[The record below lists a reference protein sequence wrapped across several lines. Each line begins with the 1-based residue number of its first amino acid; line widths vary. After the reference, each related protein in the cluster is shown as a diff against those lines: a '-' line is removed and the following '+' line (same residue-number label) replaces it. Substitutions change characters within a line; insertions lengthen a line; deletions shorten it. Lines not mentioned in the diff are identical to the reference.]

1 MTLVFMSLV
10 AAIIA
15 ERISVDAGLTLLP
28 LLIGIGIASVLQW
41 YGSEV
46 QGHGDLRFYAAVQ
59 IYAVLVLPVAL
70 LLPPRYT
77 RSGDLMVVAVLYV
90 IAKICETADR
100 QVFSLGHF
108 LSGHTLKHLAA
119 GAAGFWILQMLRKRQ
134 PIKSH

>member
-1 MTLVFMSLV
+1 
-10 AAIIA
+10 
-15 ERISVDAGLTLLP
+15 
-28 LLIGIGIASVLQW
+28 
-41 YGSEV
+41 
-46 QGHGDLRFYAAVQ
+46 
-59 IYAVLVLPVAL
+59 
-70 LLPPRYT
+70 
-77 RSGDLMVVAVLYV
+77 MVVAVLYV